1 MIVDMQKTILLVD
14 DDEEEFFIIKL
25 ALEMAEFDCRCVWA
39 NGLDQATKMIKE
51 FQPDFVFIDINM
63 PRYDGICCLKRLK
76 QLEQLEKLR
85 QAVFVIY
92 STYISETDYNKALHL
107 GASCCLHKPENINT
121 LLKQLVRLFSD
132 KAHYS

>member
-39 NGLDQATKMIKE
+39 NGLDQATKMVNE
-51 FQPDFVFIDINM
+51 LQPDFVFIDINM
-63 PRYDGICCLKRLK
+63 PRYDGISCLKRLK
-76 QLEQLEKLR
+76 QLEQLR

-92 STYISETDYNKALHL
+92 STYISETDYKNALHL
-107 GASCCLHKPENINT
+107 GAACCLHKPENIHT
-121 LLKQLVRLFSD
+121 LLKQLDRLFGD
-132 KAHYS
+132 RAHYS

>member
-1 MIVDMQKTILLVD
+1 MTVDMQKTILLVD

-25 ALEMAEFDCRCVWA
+25 ALEMAAFDCACVWA
-39 NGLDQATKMIKE
+39 NGLDQATQMVKE
-51 FQPDFVFIDINM
+51 MQPDFVFIDINM
-63 PRYDGICCLKRLK
+63 PRYDGISCLKRLK
-76 QLEQLEKLR
+76 QLEQLR

-92 STYISETDYNKALHL
+92 STYISETDYKKALHL

-121 LLKQLVRLFSD
+121 LLNHLVRLLGD